1 MVYNIFNLIILYKMP
16 KTRKQNRRRHRK
28 GTTKRG
34 GAPLP
39 TSYSTKLKQFLMNN
53 YNNTTL
59 DILEEYQKAGISF
72 TDARKYLGKRVPVF
86 TQAQIDSLQQN
97 GWSQEYI
104 NTFNTNVPYELLMAY
119 GSENHDDPRARS
131 SPPDSD
137 EETVVYRFEE
147 PNDKFTFSEE
157 QIEKL
162 IDLGINNNM
171 RIRSFEK
178 EINDKTMTV
187 DDLFQAIE
195 EGEYQ
200 QPVDSESLESES
212 LESESLEQE
221 QHNSPMEQE
230 PNNRSLHLSD
240 LVVNR
245 SSTPLYT
252 PESADDESSNGR
264 LRVSDLIDE
273 ESLYTPDSG
282 SSSSRNG
289 GKRKRRT
296 IRKRGKKR
304 KSSRKRGKNSKQ

>member
-1 MVYNIFNLIILYKMP
+1 MP
-16 KTRKQNRRRHRK
+16 KTRKQNRRRRRNR
-28 GTTKRG
+28 TKRG

-39 TSYSTKLKQFLMNN
+39 TSYSPTLKQFLIDN
-53 YNNTTL
+53 YKTTVK
-59 DILEEYQKAGISF
+59 IIEMYQQAGISF
-72 TDARKYLGKRVPVF
+72 TDARRYLGKRVPEF

-104 NTFNTNVPYELLMAY
+104 NTFNTNVPYELMLAY

-187 DDLFQAIE
+187 DELFQAIE
-195 EGEYQ
+195 EGDYQ
-200 QPVDSESLESES
+200 QPVDSESSDS
-212 LESESLEQE
+212 LD
-221 QHNSPMEQE
+221 QE

-245 SSTPLYT
+245 SSSNSSPDTPLYS
-252 PESADDESSNGR
+252 PESADEESSNGR
-264 LRVSDLIDE
+264 LHTSDLIEE

-282 SSSSRNG
+282 SGSSRNG
-289 GKRKRRT
+289 GKRKRGT
-296 IRKRGKKR
+296 LRKRGKKR
-304 KSSRKRGKNSKQ
+304 KSSRKRRKNSKR

>member
-1 MVYNIFNLIILYKMP
+1 MP
-16 KTRKQNRRRHRK
+16 KTRKQNKRRHRK
-28 GTTKRG
+28 GTKRG

-39 TSYSTKLKQFLMNN
+39 TSYSPTLKQFLIDN
-53 YNNTTL
+53 YKTNLNT
-59 DILEEYQKAGISF
+59 IEMYQKAGISF
-72 TDARKYLGKRVPVF
+72 TDARRYLGKRVPEF
-86 TQAQIDSLQQN
+86 TQAQVDSLQQN

-104 NTFNTNVPYELLMAY
+104 NTFNTNVPYELMLAY

-131 SPPDSD
+131 SSFDSD
-137 EETVVYRFEE
+137 EETVVYRFEK

-157 QIEKL
+157 EIERL
-162 IDLGINNNM
+162 IAFNIDNNM

-178 EINDKTMTV
+178 EINDGKMTV
-187 DDLFQAIE
+187 DDLFQAIKDGDYDRPE
-195 EGEYQ
+195 NS
-200 QPVDSESLESES
+200 DSS
-212 LESESLEQE
+212 SESLEQE
-221 QHNSPMEQE
+221 PNNSSLEQEVYE
-230 PNNRSLHLSD
+230 PNNNSLHLSD

-282 SSSSRNG
+282 STSSSSRNG

-296 IRKRGKKR
+296 MKKR
-304 KSSRKRGKNSKQ
+304 KSSRKRGKKRDKKRGTMRKH

>member
-1 MVYNIFNLIILYKMP
+1 MP

-28 GTTKRG
+28 GTKRG

-39 TSYSTKLKQFLMNN
+39 TSYSPTLKQFLIDN
-53 YNNTTL
+53 YKTNLKT
-59 DILEEYQKAGISF
+59 IEMYQKAGISF
-72 TDARKYLGKRVPVF
+72 TDARRYLGKRVPEF
-86 TQAQIDSLQQN
+86 TQAQVDSLQQN

-104 NTFNTNVPYELLMAY
+104 NEFNTSVPYELMLAY

-131 SPPDSD
+131 SPFDSD
-137 EETVVYRFEE
+137 EETVVYRFEK

-157 QIEKL
+157 EIERL
-162 IDLGINNNM
+162 IAFNIDNNM

-178 EINDKTMTV
+178 EINDGKMTAK
-187 DDLFQAIE
+187 DLFQAIE
-195 EGEYQ
+195 DGDYDRPEN
-200 QPVDSESLESES
+200 SESSSSAQEPNNSS
-212 LESESLEQE
+212 L
-221 QHNSPMEQE
+221 EQE

-245 SSTPLYT
+245 SSSINSSNSPLYT

-273 ESLYTPDSG
+273 ESEESLYTPDSG
-282 SSSSRNG
+282 SKSSRNG

-296 IRKRGKKR
+296 MRKRGKKR
-304 KSSRKRGKNSKQ
+304 KSMKKR